1 MLFNGLTIKGVGVN
15 MSEITIL
22 HLSDIHFKKKKE
34 VEKNAFRRDVQQK
47 LVDTVKAHTGKSEHR
62 APDVVAVTGDIAFSG
77 KKNEYDKAL
86 EFFNSL
92 KDVLP
97 GKTEFLV
104 VPGNH
109 DVDRDK
115 VDKFFSL
122 SKNIVQQELTDEF
135 LVEAGQVKNK
145 INRKFNAFRSFARQ
159 LNPSFYKDAAGYF
172 QVKHFPGK
180 NISLLGLN
188 SAWASESENDRFNI
202 ALGFPQLQAAL
213 EEAKSIPNRIVLM
226 HHPPFNWLKDFEY
239 GKTRVEMSRNC
250 GLLLHGHTH
259 AHNAL
264 VFHDPSDQFICL
276 GANASYTDDKSGF
289 IGFQLLEV
297 KFIESGTSVKVW
309 PYILDERRN
318 EFVPDRERWRGQ
330 EGKPFFELDTFER
343 TPVPKP
349 KPVIPLKIPGKYKE
363 WVKEFFSTMDIDLLA
378 RKGEV
383 ITVSLPGLYIPIET
397 RNPFYKE
404 KLEKEETVS
413 GEDVYLEAPRKHMK
427 DEKSG
432 EPPAI
437 DIEVLLGRKNHILL
451 RGGAGTGKTTLI
463 KHLAYTV
470 THDICP
476 APLRGYLPVIVF
488 LKDLWLVYHE
498 EIRKDRKKMIFE
510 DLLVLYLNKTRC
522 PLDRDIIS
530 AYLSRQKLL
539 FLIDGLDEVPDHLRK
554 DLVNIIKQFQF
565 ENKRNRFLLT
575 GRPHGIAGAAASHFG
590 TDIHDIEPLNR
601 RMVEDF
607 IKKWFKAVSGMAKGV
622 GEVTAG
628 GMLSDISQHEH
639 ISVFTQNPL
648 LLTAVCILY
657 QDGKRIPDQRADLY
671 NRIIDN
677 LVHRR
682 FHDPALP
689 GKENQILEF
698 LMHLAF
704 NAQEKNR
711 KTFEKSDAL
720 ESLRTVFPLPEGERK
735 GRYETRILN
744 LLDEI
749 EPGCGLFNRLS
760 SGDIEFTHLTFQEFL
775 AAKHM
780 VYMGIDWKQYLEKQW
795 WEETLLLYTGF
806 MSIDRKRESNAIVGT
821 ILAAGESHKR
831 TKSRLRL
838 QLLAGKALCDLQP
851 SKREPQAVS
860 RLRDTMYRL
869 MDSKIDVKDRF
880 QAGVLAG
887 GLGDTRIHPD
897 KMVRIPAGE
906 FIRGADEYDSEK
918 PVRRIYLDE
927 FMIGTYP
934 VTNHEF
940 KAFVD
945 DDGYKKKE
953 YWTEDGWQW
962 LEDEN
967 ISEPLY
973 WHDRKWN
980 GPNFPVVG
988 VSWHEASAYAKW
1000 LSRKKKEQY
1009 VLPTEAQWEK
1019 AARGSGG
1026 FSYPW
1031 GNTWEE
1037 KENRCNW
1044 AELGLGRTSPVGIF
1058 PAGASPYGCM
1068 DMAGNVWEWCA
1079 DWYEK
1084 DYYKK
1089 SPDRNP
1095 KGPKDGSNRVFR
1107 GGGWIYLRQNCRAAY
1122 RLFFGPVFRDY
1133 ALGFRLA
1140 RLL

>member
-1 MLFNGLTIKGVGVN
+1 

-22 HLSDIHFKKKKE
+22 HLSDIHFKTKGLDTDKSVRRQVGKHMMETIETHVKE
-34 VEKNAFRRDVQQK
+34 NRMI
-47 LVDTVKAHTGKSEHR
+47 
-62 APDVVAVTGDIAFSG
+62 PDVVAVTGDIAYSG
-77 KKNEYDKAL
+77 KEDEYTESLGFFAAL
-86 EFFNSL
+86 QSF
-92 KDVLP
+92 LP
-97 GKTEFLV
+97 SGTLYLA

-109 DVDRDK
+109 DVDRK
-115 VDKFFSL
+115 KIRKSL
-122 SKNIVQQELTDEF
+122 SLHETVRKGEIDEF
-135 LVEAGQVKNK
+135 LENK
-145 INRKFNAFRSFARQ
+145 EERVFFVNPKFNAFRVFMEKLHSRLYPAEADYFWVKDIEEKGVSF
-159 LNPSFYKDAAGYF
+159 
-172 QVKHFPGK
+172 
-180 NISLLGLN
+180 LGLN
-188 SAWASESENDRFNI
+188 SCWACEGDEDKGNI
-202 ALGFPQLQAAL
+202 TLGFPQVTEAFEQAKMPHQVL
-213 EEAKSIPNRIVLM
+213 LM
-226 HHPPFNWLKDFEY
+226 HHPPNWFNEDDFIRYE
-239 GKTRVEMSRNC
+239 GEIFKRCS
-250 GLLLHGHTH
+250 LILHGHTH
-259 AHNAL
+259 WDKAL
-264 VFHDPSDQFICL
+264 VVKNPSYSCICL
-276 GANASYTDDKSGF
+276 GANASYTDERKSGF
-289 IGFQLLEV
+289 IGFQFVRVEFRSEGV
-297 KFIESGTSVKVW
+297 AVKVW
-309 PYILDERRN
+309 PYRWESRDSLRFI
-318 EFVPDRERWRGQ
+318 PDAYRYEGQ

-349 KPVIPLKIPGKYKE
+349 KPVIPLEIPGKYKE

-383 ITVSLPGLYIPIET
+383 ITVSLPELYIPIET

-404 KLEKEETVS
+404 KLEKEGIVS
-413 GEDVYLEAPRKHMK
+413 EEDVYLEAPRKHVK

-437 DIEVLLGRKNHILL
+437 DIEVLLGRKDRILL

-498 EIRKDRKKMIFE
+498 EIRKDRKKMVFE

-522 PLDRDIIS
+522 PLAWDIIS
-530 AYLSRQKLL
+530 AYLSQQNVL

-565 ENKRNRFLLT
+565 ENKKNRFLLT

-735 GRYETRILN
+735 SRYETRILN

-821 ILAAGESHKR
+821 ILAAGEAHKR

-897 KMVRIPAGE
+897 NMVRVPAGE
-906 FIRGADEYDSEK
+906 FIRGSDEFDREK
-918 PVRRIYLDE
+918 PVRRIDLNE

-945 DDGYKKKE
+945 DDGYKNKE

-962 LEDEN
+962 RKKEN
-967 ISEPLY
+967 ISKPLY
-973 WHDRKWN
+973 WHDREWN

-988 VSWHEASAYAKW
+988 VSWYEASAYAEW
-1000 LSRKKKEQY
+1000 LSRKTSDKY

-1019 AARGSGG
+1019 AARGNGG

-1037 KENRCNW
+1037 KEDRCNW
-1044 AELGLGRTSPVGIF
+1044 FELGLRRTSPVGIF

-1079 DWYEK
+1079 DWFDE
-1084 DYYKK
+1084 DYYKE

-1095 KGPKDGSNRVFR
+1095 KGPKDGSNRVIR
-1107 GGGWIYLRQNCRAAY
+1107 GGGWGYRRQYCRASY
-1122 RLFFGPVFRDY
+1122 RYWSIPVARD
-1133 ALGFRLA
+1133 AGLGFRLA